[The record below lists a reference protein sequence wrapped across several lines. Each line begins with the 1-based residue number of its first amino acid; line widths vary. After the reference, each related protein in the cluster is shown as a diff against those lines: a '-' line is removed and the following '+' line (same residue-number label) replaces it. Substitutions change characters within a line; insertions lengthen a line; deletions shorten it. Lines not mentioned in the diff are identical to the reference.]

1 MYLII
6 DVGNTFV
13 KLAVFENNKLK
24 NKQVVKLNKLLEE
37 TKHLKNSNLKIKQAI
52 ISSVGKLTDQDISV
66 LKVLFDLTIL
76 NSDTKLPFNNLYQT
90 PTTLGVDR
98 IALVCAAVKQF
109 PKQNTLI
116 IDAGTCI
123 TYDFINA
130 NNDYLGGAISPG
142 LRMRYAALN
151 NLTANL
157 PLLDKEIPESIIGNT
172 TKSAIHSGVV
182 NGVINEINGNIAT
195 YKHKYLDLT
204 IILTGGD
211 ANFLSKQLK
220 SSIFVNS
227 NFLLEGLYSILQFN
241 SN

>member
-52 ISSVGKLTDQDISV
+52 ISSVGKLTDQDILV
-66 LKVLFDLTIL
+66 LKTLFDLTIL

-182 NGVINEINGNIAT
+182 YGVINEINGNIAT